1 MGNNYLH
8 RKWVMRIIL
17 FILLLG
23 AVGMTKAMAQTS
35 TYTPA
40 SAPIRDTVKAKT
52 VGIIPYS
59 DDFITQEEVMERYY
73 AITSF
78 RMIDTAIVAVLTGA
92 SDMILVYSLDQNQI
106 LYKIQLPIS
115 VRAFDYDNNLFHVI
129 GDRTY
134 LTIDRD
140 GMIHERKDFQQPK
153 LPNEQIFI
161 ITDLKIIDGQPIIH
175 ECNANTYSITSDG
188 LQEIDTFYYHYA
200 RGCKIH
206 PQYID
211 ENSFTL
217 YNETPSKS
225 GRHNISM
232 ESLGLEGKLACLD
245 EISVNDD
252 FMAINLQTS
261 HNRTGRF
268 VKSYLLVVNLNG
280 ELVNLVEVPI
290 NFLSYIHKPFLCKD
304 NAWYYAFSGQ
314 EGITFFKINTNTNKV
329 DSPDP
334 SILLDENI
342 DYSYPEPE
350 YESSYEDTNNNDT
363 TRGNWRTI
371 TQTWYNANQYC
382 ILEWTPI
389 YDNVAAECT
398 YIGGSGAGYIRT
410 NVSDY
415 GYTETGVPY
424 KWAGFTDRMSFV
436 SLASQGK
443 KTGNIWTP
451 STTWF
456 SCSGSP
462 YSSDSDSYVIGVDCS
477 GFVSNCWEVSHQ
489 GSSSIFNICSDYGL
503 VTTASTSAFQKG
515 DALTKSGNHVMLYR
529 GHNSSNNK
537 IMIFEA
543 SARDWKTSPYEYLSS
558 YFSGY
563 RILRYNNMKNIILR
577 LADIE
582 LRQNGSIVTDV
593 TQGVPLTVNYSVY
606 NAGGESWT
614 GYASLW
620 IEKSDGTDPVCI
632 KVSDVTTIG
641 AGNTG
646 YFTFS
651 NNGVQSPPGTTKFYV
666 KLKNYNAGGY
676 YGERWYDAGSLT
688 NSNPL
693 VFQIV
698 GGGGGGTETCLITFE
713 LNDSYGDGWNDN
725 YLVVNS
731 SNGSSWQLTIENGS
745 TDTYLLPIADQSH
758 VSLTWIEGNWSEEC
772 SFIVRYS
779 NGNVIYEGSNLNG
792 DFSYGFDVDCIG
804 MPSSTYYT
812 VTATASPNNGGSVT
826 GGGSYLSGSTCTL
839 IASPNTGYTFERWT
853 KNGSQVSTN
862 PNYTFTVTE
871 NASYVAVFSQN
882 SYTISASASPSNGGS
897 VSGGGSYNHGSSC
910 TLTASPNTGYTFT
923 NWTKNGQQVST
934 STSYTFT
941 VTESASYVANFS
953 QNSYTISV
961 STSPSVGGTVSGG
974 GSYNYGSSCTLTA
987 TPATGYSFVRWT
999 KNGNQVSTNPSYS
1012 FTVTENASYV
1022 AVFSLNSYTISA
1034 SVSPNAG
1041 GSVSG
1046 TGSYNYGSTCTL
1058 TATPATGYSFV
1069 RWTKNGSQV
1078 STNPSYSFTVTEN
1091 ASYVAV
1097 FSLNSYTISASAN
1110 PSAGGTVNGAGTYNY
1125 GSSCTLTATP
1135 ATGYSFVRWTK
1146 NGSQV
1151 STNPSYS
1158 FTVTG
1163 NASYVA
1169 IFSLNSFTISA
1180 SASPSVGGSVSG
1192 AGSYNYGSTCTLIA
1206 TPATGYSFVRWTKN
1220 GNQVS
1225 TNPSFSFTVTGNAS
1239 YVAVFEQSPIT
1250 QNQTLST
1257 GWNWWSSYVELNG
1270 AEGLSMLE
1278 NGLGSAGQ
1286 MIKSRSDGY
1295 VESYT
1300 YNGATGWFGSLT
1312 SISNEQ
1318 MYKINMNT
1326 SSSAAVTGYLVS
1338 ASNHPI
1344 TIGNGWNWIG
1354 FPLNQSVGV
1363 AEALSGFSPAVDD
1376 VLKGRNSYTTYFS
1389 NNGTTGWFG
1398 SLNTL
1403 EPGYGYMYQSQS
1415 SGTKTL
1421 VFQPGR
1427 GAVMLA
1433 NITPENNIY
1442 QPSDQRFAD
1451 NMTVT
1456 AVIEVEDEE
1465 LRSDSHELAAFV
1477 DGECRGSVRL
1487 LYVEP
1492 IDRYVA
1498 FLTVFGETGDALEFR
1513 LTDGTDSQ
1521 FSTDMLSFASDG
1533 GVGTLALPKV
1543 LHFGTLGLGETSAM
1557 VRIYPNPVRRK
1568 GTLNVSLPEASGTM
1582 TVEIG
1587 NMLGVTVLREEVVMD
1602 PTSVV
1607 RISLPDSVLSGTYIL
1622 KAIRSDGNVYYGKL
1636 VVE

>member
-23 AVGMTKAMAQTS
+23 AVGMTKAMAQTN

-40 SAPIRDTVKAKT
+40 SAPIRDTIKAKT

-78 RMIDTAIVAVLTGA
+78 RMIDTATVAVLTGA

-106 LYKIQLPIS
+106 LHKIQLPMYS
-115 VRAFDYDNNLFHVI
+115 RAFDYNNGLFHVV

-134 LTIDRD
+134 LTIDSEGR
-140 GMIHERKDFQQPK
+140 IHERKNFQQPQM
-153 LPNEQIFI
+153 PNDEVFI
-161 ITDLKIIDGQPIIH
+161 ITDLKVIDGQPVIH

-211 ENSFTL
+211 ENSFL
-217 YNETPSKS
+217 VYSETSSRS
-225 GRHNISM
+225 GRHSVTM

-245 EISVNDD
+245 EINVNDD

-290 NFLSYIHKPFLCKD
+290 NFISYIHKPFLFKD

-314 EGITFFKINTNTNKV
+314 EGISIFKINTSTNIV
-329 DSPDP
+329 ASPD
-334 SILLDENI
+334 SNGLYEEEI
-342 DYSYPEPE
+342 DFSYYEPE
-350 YESSYEDTNNNDT
+350 NETSSEDTNSP

-371 TQTWYNANQYC
+371 TQAWENAERFRDM
-382 ILEWTPI
+382 EWTP
-389 YDNVAAECT
+389 V
-398 YIGGSGAGYIRT
+398 SG
-410 NVSDY
+410 NVSEPCTPITSDLY
-415 GYTETGVPY
+415 ITTPVSNYNTQIGIPY
-424 KWAGFTDRMSFV
+424 KYGGFTDWDYYKDMA
-436 SLASQGK
+436 SLGK
-443 KTGNIWTP
+443 YTGNRHCYYGHNNCYHNP
-451 STTWF
+451 YQN
-456 SCSGSP
+456 GS
-462 YSSDSDSYVIGVDCS
+462 DTYVLGVDCS
-477 GFVSNCWEVSHQ
+477 GFLSRCWELSSHV
-489 GSSSIFNICSDYGL
+489 GTSSIPSSTYTQSLGALTSHFNDGTL
-503 VTTASTSAFQKG
+503 RTG
-515 DALTKSGNHVMLYR
+515 DALNQLGNSNCTNVPRHVMMYAYHSSSDAIIVFESSSD
-529 GHNSSNNK
+529 GWKVNSNSR
-537 IMIFEA
+537 
-543 SARDWKTSPYEYLSS
+543 SLS
-558 YFSGY
+558 YFQGQYYCQFSNGSSTYYY
-563 RILRYNNMKNIILR
+563 RNYTIQRSNIMKDIILR
-577 LADIE
+577 LNSAITM
-582 LRQNGSIVTDV
+582 RQNGSIVTNV
-593 TQGVPLTVNYSVY
+593 TQGEPLTVTYSVK
-606 NAGGESWT
+606 NFGSESWT
-614 GYASLW
+614 GYVYLYIKPNDPNVVEPFCINNCESLNPITIAAGGTAS
-620 IEKSDGTDPVCI
+620 
-632 KVSDVTTIG
+632 
-641 AGNTG
+641 
-646 YFTFS
+646 FTFS
-651 NNGVQSPPGTTKFYV
+651 NNGVGSPVGTTKFYV
-666 KLKNYNAGGY
+666 KVKNYNAGGY
-676 YGERWYDAGSLT
+676 DRPYDVGDGGYA
-688 NSNPL
+688 NPL
-693 VFQIV
+693 EFQIV
-698 GGGGGGTETCLITFE
+698 PGSGGSCKSCPDYDENWNILSDGVWQTRSSSIGTDGCRIYRVPLISNHSYTFQTCGEGSASFDTRLYLYDASCSEVVSNDDSPICFNNLSSIEYTATNGGIFYLKIDGYSGAGGSFTIAGKRESSIINYVIDVSAIPTSGGTV
-713 LNDSYGDGWNDN
+713 GGA
-725 YLVVNS
+725 
-731 SNGSSWQLTIENGS
+731 G
-745 TDTYLLPIADQSH
+745 TYQ
-758 VSLTWIEGNWSEEC
+758 
-772 SFIVRYS
+772 
-779 NGNVIYEGSNLNG
+779 
-792 DFSYGFDVDCIG
+792 
-804 MPSSTYYT
+804 
-812 VTATASPNNGGSVT
+812 
-826 GGGSYLSGSTCTL
+826 SGSTCNLT
-839 IASPNTGYTFERWT
+839 ASPNTGYFFSYWS

-862 PNYTFTVTE
+862 ATYSFTVTE
-871 NASYVAVFSQN
+871 NASYEAHFGLN
-882 SYTISASASPSNGGS
+882 NYTISASASPSAGGA
-897 VSGGGSYNHGSSC
+897 VSGGGSYS
-910 TLTASPNTGYTFT
+910 
-923 NWTKNGQQVST
+923 
-934 STSYTFT
+934 
-941 VTESASYVANFS
+941 
-953 QNSYTISV
+953 
-961 STSPSVGGTVSGG
+961 
-974 GSYNYGSSCTLTA
+974 YGSSCTLNA

-1034 SVSPNAG
+1034 SASPNAG

-1069 RWTKNGSQV
+1069 RWTKNGNQV

-1300 YNGATGWFGSLT
+1300 YNGTTGWFGSLT

-1318 MYKINMNT
+1318 MYKINMNS

-1338 ASNHPI
+1338 TSNHPI
-1344 TIGNGWNWIG
+1344 AIGNGWNWIG

-1427 GAVMLA
+1427 GEVMLA

-1513 LTDGTDSQ
+1513 LTDGTDTQ

-1602 PTSVV
+1602 STSVV
-1607 RISLPDSVLSGTYIL
+1607 RISLPDAVLSGTYIL
-1622 KAIRSDGNVYYGKL
+1622 KAIRADGNVYYGKL